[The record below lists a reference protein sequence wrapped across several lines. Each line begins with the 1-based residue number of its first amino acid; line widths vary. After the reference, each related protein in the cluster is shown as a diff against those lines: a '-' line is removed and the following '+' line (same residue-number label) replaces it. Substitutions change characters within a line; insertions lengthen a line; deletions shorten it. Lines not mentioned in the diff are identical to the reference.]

1 MTMTMPTLLNGA
13 QIRARRVARGLTIAK
28 LAAQLGISSDLARA
42 LEGGATSRAAA
53 LPLAV
58 LVRLAHTLRLAPAAL
73 FTASAPDPVAA
84 SADDRAIEAALLAH
98 GDTITTDSVA
108 DTLGWPLGRLEHALR
123 ALDRRLQA
131 TGARLCRTGWHRY
144 RIQPNRRPLP
154 TETWQRLDHAH
165 QEQRGLTAA
174 TATRLCLLVR
184 GIPLASDA
192 WEGDGGLRQLRQQQ
206 LIEGEQPPFRL
217 SADVRYSLL
226 LDEYE

>member
-58 LVRLAHTLRLAPAAL
+58 LVRLAHTLQLAPAEL

-108 DTLGWPLGRLEHALR
+108 DTLGWPLGRLEHAL
-123 ALDRRLQA
+123 
-131 TGARLCRTGWHRY
+131 
-144 RIQPNRRPLP
+144 
-154 TETWQRLDHAH
+154 WQRLDHAH